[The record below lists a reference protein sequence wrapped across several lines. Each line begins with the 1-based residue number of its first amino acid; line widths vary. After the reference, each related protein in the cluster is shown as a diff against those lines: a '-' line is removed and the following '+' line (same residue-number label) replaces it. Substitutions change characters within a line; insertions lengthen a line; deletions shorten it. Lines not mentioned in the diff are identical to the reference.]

1 MSVGDRARAV
11 CGRLGHLRSALIYL
25 EKALEIESRQ
35 PHTAAKADTHLNT
48 CAVLSQ
54 LNRHDIAMNHAH
66 QAIMIV
72 QATLLMHFLP
82 NKEKKKNLGN
92 AAHAKESVQVT
103 KEFKDR
109 IAVLTIAYHNLGVE
123 QEFMKMVS
131 KTIGRLNPRL
141 EYSTMR
147 QSKATAWRKS
157 SRRGISV
164 PGTTSLSTLPVSTSE
179 PRVRSTSRS
188 TRPRKRTRK

>member
-1 MSVGDRARAV
+1 M
-11 CGRLGHLRSALIYL
+11 RSALIYL

-82 NKEKKKNLGN
+82 NKEKKKNAGN
-92 AAHAKESVQVT
+92 TAHAKESVQVT

-131 KTIGRLNPRL
+131 KRTVQLKSRLQ
-141 EYSTMR
+141 YSTTR
-147 QSKATAWRKS
+147 QCRATAWRRN

-164 PGTTSLSTLPVSTSE
+164 LGTTLP
-179 PRVRSTSRS
+179 
-188 TRPRKRTRK
+188 